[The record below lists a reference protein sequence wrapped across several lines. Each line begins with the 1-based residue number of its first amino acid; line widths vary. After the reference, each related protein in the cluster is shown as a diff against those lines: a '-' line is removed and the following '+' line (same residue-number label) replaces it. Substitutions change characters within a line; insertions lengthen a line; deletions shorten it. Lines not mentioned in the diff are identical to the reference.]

1 MGEANERSHL
11 LCIRVRGT
19 FFTLRIVAT
28 VEITYKGNPQIRVV
42 VLRVRS
48 LASLRSSFLNSST
61 RQDQVMIGDV
71 INMTETGDFKTFC
84 GVIFVNFFLIP
95 WRCTFIRKN
104 RRVVNYNAGWDY
116 CVKERGESCQRL
128 FGVFLAAI
136 AQGFIGPDPRAIL
149 FLPNHALN
157 PAGGELVP
165 SVFGRENVASQL
177 LFGWNGPFRC
187 YWRTRLCG
195 ACNLQ

>member
-28 VEITYKGNPQIRVV
+28 VEITYNGNPQVRVV
-42 VLRVRS
+42 VLRVCS

-71 INMTETGDFKTFC
+71 INMIETGDFETLC

-95 WRCTFIRKN
+95 S
-104 RRVVNYNAGWDY
+104 RRTV
-116 CVKERGESCQRL
+116 
-128 FGVFLAAI
+128 
-136 AQGFIGPDPRAIL
+136 
-149 FLPNHALN
+149 LPQTRT
-157 PAGGELVP
+157 
-165 SVFGRENVASQL
+165 GR
-177 LFGWNGPFRC
+177 
-187 YWRTRLCG
+187 
-195 ACNLQ
+195 